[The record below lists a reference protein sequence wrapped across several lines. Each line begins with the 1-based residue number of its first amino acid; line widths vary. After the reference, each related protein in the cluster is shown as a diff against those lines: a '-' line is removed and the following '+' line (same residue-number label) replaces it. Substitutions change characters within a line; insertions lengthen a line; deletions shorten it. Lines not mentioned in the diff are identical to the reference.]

1 MLFDVIPEN
10 FFSPLAAPGK
20 IVYWECICRL
30 FSVTSKQLSFGVE
43 RDVLVD
49 ELQYYFEST
58 MSADIPGEELEETG
72 SIDVYKRQAT
82 LCACVSLSQ
91 NMDPRQLPLRKLRSR
106 NLLCIQRRPSLQRRK
121 KRLSRPI
128 QIKIMEVMV

>member
-49 ELQYYFEST
+49 ELQYYF
-58 MSADIPGEELEETG
+58 
-72 SIDVYKRQAT
+72 
-82 LCACVSLSQ
+82 
-91 NMDPRQLPLRKLRSR
+91 
-106 NLLCIQRRPSLQRRK
+106 
-121 KRLSRPI
+121 
-128 QIKIMEVMV
+128 